1 MEPNNIIRSS
11 VPFINF
17 NRRQRR
23 INSNG
28 NERRQKRKNIDRI
41 YKRRARVSV
50 NNEDTLNRIAQ
61 LPLQIT
67 NDPFA
72 SQLFHG
78 SPFY

>member
-1 MEPNNIIRSS
+1 MEPNNIMRSS
-11 VPFINF
+11 VF

-23 INSNG
+23 FNSDG

-41 YKRRARVSV
+41 YKRRARIPV
-50 NNEDTLNRIAQ
+50 NNEDTLSRIAQ

-67 NDPFA
+67 NDSFA